1 MINDHNYFLTN
12 KDILR
17 FLKMFYFLPLS
28 FVRITSIDMIVLH
41 PSRKISA
48 ESECC
53 CIQINERSRSLY
65 EKKYMCYLWNERNL
79 SLLG

>member
-1 MINDHNYFLTN
+1 
-12 KDILR
+12 
-17 FLKMFYFLPLS
+17 
-28 FVRITSIDMIVLH
+28 MIVLH